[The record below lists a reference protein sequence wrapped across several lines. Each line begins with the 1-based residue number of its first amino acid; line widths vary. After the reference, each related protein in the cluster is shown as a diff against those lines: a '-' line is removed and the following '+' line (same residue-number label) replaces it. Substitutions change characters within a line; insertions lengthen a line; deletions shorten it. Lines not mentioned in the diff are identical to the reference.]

1 MSRYQ
6 SKQIPMSQI
15 REQRLQTMAVRIA
28 EEKLYRKKFANMVV
42 ETTEEYLAR
51 GGVITILRSRA
62 RFAVKEFISKMKKV
76 VRVKVRRP
84 LRKPSIPVIKNNRR
98 KLHHTSP
105 KNNRRK
111 LRKPVNPH

>member
-15 REQRLQTMAVRIA
+15 RDQRLQAIAVRIA
-28 EEKLYRKKFANMVV
+28 EEKLYRKKFANMIV
-42 ETTEEYLAR
+42 ETVEEYLAR

-62 RFAVKEFISKMKKV
+62 RFAVKEFQSKLKKV
-76 VRVKVRRP
+76 VIVKVRRS
-84 LRKPSIPVIKNNRR
+84 LRKTPIPVIKNNRR
-98 KLHHTSP
+98 KLRHTSP

-111 LRKPVNPH
+111 LKKPVNPY